1 MKWSEIP
8 YGLEIKRSVQ
18 KLMKIINLWTNETD
32 KLIIITKNWSL
43 QTVIITIT
51 SLKFKIS
58 GAEKNGFTYHS
69 AYFSRPLY
77 GLEYRGK

>member
-43 QTVIITIT
+43 
-51 SLKFKIS
+51 
-58 GAEKNGFTYHS
+58 
-69 AYFSRPLY
+69 
-77 GLEYRGK
+77 

>member
-8 YGLEIKRSVQ
+8 YRLEIKRRVQ

-32 KLIIITKNWSL
+32 KLFIKTKNWSL
-43 QTVIITIT
+43 HTIIITIS

-58 GAEKNGFTYHS
+58 GAEKKWIYLS
-69 AYFSRPLY
+69 
-77 GLEYRGK
+77 